1 MSIVYVIFIEEL
13 LTSDLKFEPKTIKEL
28 ESKISS
34 IPYNEI
40 IIDFSNIGSMTP
52 DFVNK
57 YKSLSNKSKKIIH
70 EVNIPPHLEETF
82 NEGKKSH

>member
-13 LTSDLKFEPKTIKEL
+13 ITSDLKLKPKAIKEL
-28 ESKISS
+28 ESKISN

-57 YKSLSNKSKKIIH
+57 YKSLLNKSKKIIH
-70 EVNIPPHLEETF
+70 EVNIPPHLEKTF
-82 NEGKKSH
+82 NHGMKSY